1 MPIKFSIVIVNY
13 CSGLLTKAC
22 IQSIKR
28 SNPPEPYEIIVV
40 DNASKDDSREILAD
54 GLDDVKVKFMDENLG
69 FAKGVNIG
77 IRESAGEYI
86 IILNPDIIV
95 LKDGINSLINFMV
108 SHSKC
113 GLASGQ
119 LINPNGSIQESA
131 FRFYTPMTILYR
143 RTFLG
148 RLPWAKRH
156 LDKIFMR
163 ESDFEKEQSV
173 DWILG
178 ACMCVRRSAL
188 DRVGLMD
195 ERFFLY
201 FEDMDW
207 CRRFWEAGFEVWYVA
222 SAKFAHYHKR
232 ESAQDQ
238 GVLAFFNPIARIHI
252 ASGIKYFLKYKGKK
266 TKNLSAT
273 NA

>member
-22 IQSIKR
+22 IQSIRR

-40 DNASKDDSREILAD
+40 DNASKDDSREILSND
-54 GLDDVKVKFMDENLG
+54 LEGVKVKFLDKNLG

-77 IRESAGEYI
+77 VKESSGEYI

-95 LKDGINSLINFMV
+95 LKDGINSLLNFMAQNP
-108 SHSKC
+108 KC
-113 GLASGQ
+113 GLSSGQ
-119 LINPNGSIQESA
+119 LINPNGTIQESA
-131 FRFYTPMTILYR
+131 FRFYRPTTILYR

-148 RLPWAKRH
+148 KLPWARKH
-156 LDKIFMR
+156 LDEIFMR
-163 ESDFEKEQSV
+163 ESDFESERKV

-178 ACMCVRRSAL
+178 ACMCVRKSAL
-188 DRVGLMD
+188 EKVGLMD

-207 CRRFWEAGFEVWYVA
+207 CRRFWEAGFEVWYVP

-238 GVLAFFNPIARIHI
+238 GILAILNPIARIHI
-252 ASGIKYFLKYKGKK
+252 ASGIKYFLKYRKK
-266 TKNLSAT
+266 
-273 NA
+273 